1 MALYYYNK
9 YNAVEEYEEGPWGS
23 PESVSRYR
31 PSLLRDYL
39 LATLEGN
46 AYYYKTYV
54 SRAPSEPGF
63 ILSNQTRRQAGQTP
77 AVNEY
82 FTEGYRLYQVL
93 SSTSVYD
100 GKTYHQFRTKDTLT
114 IYKRG
119 SLVQSNI
126 IAENGTY
133 PTNGRHSDGYW
144 YVRGSL
150 VTPGTPTSITVPTEI
165 KGGTTITISWG
176 TSSNSDSFRLERQL
190 NGGSWSQI
198 YSGTAR
204 SYSDTIPKGTISVAY
219 RVRGANGTAYSSY
232 RTSPTI
238 TVKNFPEMWIRVNGA
253 LKTSDAGWVKVN
265 GQLREID
272 TMWVRINGVIKEVQ

>member
-9 YNAVEEYEEGPWGS
+9 YTSVPIYTCDKKETGS
-23 PESVSRYR
+23 YTGTNSPIKDVYSSYTQDSDCRFRGVGTPQTISVDSSGNRIGPES
-31 PSLLRDYL
+31 
-39 LATLEGN
+39 
-46 AYYYKTYV
+46 
-54 SRAPSEPGF
+54 
-63 ILSNQTRRQAGQTP
+63 
-77 AVNEY
+77 
-82 FTEGYRLYQVL
+82 GYRISNNGDELYHYWNTRVIDTDYGYDIRY
-93 SSTSVYD
+93 SYRSYSRTS
-100 GKTYHQFRTKDTLT
+100 KLT
-114 IYKRG
+114 GYSRG
-119 SLVQSNI
+119 NLVTSNI
-126 IAENGTY
+126 IAEDGTY

-232 RTSPTI
+232 KTSPTI

-253 LKTSDAGWVKVN
+253 LKTSDAGWVRVN

-272 TMWVRINGVIKEVQ
+272 TMWVRINGALKEVQ